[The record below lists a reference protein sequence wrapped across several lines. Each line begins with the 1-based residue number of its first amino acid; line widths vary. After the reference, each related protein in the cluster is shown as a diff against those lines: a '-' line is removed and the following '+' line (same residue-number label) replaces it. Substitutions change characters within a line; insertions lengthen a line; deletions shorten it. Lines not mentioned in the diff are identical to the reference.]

1 MVIGDK
7 LNLKCIKTAVKL
19 GGGTAWFGAC
29 SLLKDLASLWA
40 QNGTVKTKVYCNLV

>member
-7 LNLKCIKTAVKL
+7 LNLKCVKTAVKL

-29 SLLKDLASLWA
+29 SLLKELASLCSAKWDSEDKSVL
-40 QNGTVKTKVYCNLV
+40 QPC